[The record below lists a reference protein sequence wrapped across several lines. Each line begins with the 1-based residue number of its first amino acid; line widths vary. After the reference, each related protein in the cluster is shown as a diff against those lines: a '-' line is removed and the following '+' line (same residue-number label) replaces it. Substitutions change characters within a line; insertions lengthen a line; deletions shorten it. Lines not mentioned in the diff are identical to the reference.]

1 MTLPSLSTARQC
13 TMFRA
18 SEEIDTI
25 YSGRITDSITQAL
38 VFEFMSVCERRKE
51 TMPEYIQPNNPINKN
66 IAHDFLILL
75 SEDWCQHRS
84 VSFYADKLCVSS
96 KYLSQGNS
104 HAPWFS
110 QHFLFRQIHQG
121 TSWMQSYAVSFL
133 WAVKCHSYNSHRIIM
148 FFRRKRAKNSERF
161 VGFQL
166 FFISLQT

>member
-38 VFEFMSVCERRKE
+38 VFEFMSACERRKE

-75 SEDWCQHRS
+75 SEDRCQHRS

-96 KYLSQGNS
+96 KYLSHIVKKETGKTVSKWISPRNI
-104 HAPWFS
+104 
-110 QHFLFRQIHQG
+110 LD
-121 TSWMQSYAVSFL
+121 AVLCSIVLMGGQMSF
-133 WAVKCHSYNSHRIIM
+133 I
-148 FFRRKRAKNSERF
+148 
-161 VGFQL
+161 QL
-166 FFISLQT
+166 S

>member
-75 SEDWCQHRS
+75 SEDRCQHRS

-96 KYLSQGNS
+96 KYLSCKEIAMRLGFPNTSFFGKFTKEHLGCSPMQYRSYGRSNV
-104 HAPWFS
+104 
-110 QHFLFRQIHQG
+110 IH
-121 TSWMQSYAVSFL
+121 TTL
-133 WAVKCHSYNSHRIIM
+133 I
-148 FFRRKRAKNSERF
+148 E
-161 VGFQL
+161 
-166 FFISLQT
+166 